1 MRPFLGLPV
10 SQKKRNV
17 RSSRSAKN
25 GSRAPVASAVGVAQW
40 PVSPK
45 PPAARL
51 GNGGVGALPV
61 SQKKRNV
68 RSSRSAKNGSTATG
82 SGGWSTPIES
92 GVGVAQWPVSP
103 KPAAAMLANGG
114 VGALPVSQKKRNVRS
129 SRSAKNGS
137 TATGSGGWSTP
148 IESGAGVA
156 EWPVSPYPPAA
167 MLASGGVGALPVS
180 QKKRKVRASRS
191 ATNGSRATGSGGR
204 STPIESGAGVAG
216 VTEWPAAP
224 ARPDNK
230 AQHATSSG
238 NTRCPRRRD
247 PAPRVG
253 S

>member
-25 GSRAPVASAVGVAQW
+25 GS
-40 PVSPK
+40 K
-45 PPAARL
+45 
-51 GNGGVGALPV
+51 
-61 SQKKRNV
+61 
-68 RSSRSAKNGSTATG
+68 ATG
-82 SGGWSTPIES
+82 SGGWSSPIDS
-92 GVGVAQWPVSP
+92 GAGVAEGPVSP

-114 VGALPVSQKKRNVRS
+114 VGALPVSQKKRKVRS
-129 SRSAKNGS
+129 SRSARNGS
-137 TATGSGGWSTP
+137 
-148 IESGAGVA
+148 
-156 EWPVSPYPPAA
+156 
-167 MLASGGVGALPVS
+167 
-180 QKKRKVRASRS
+180 K
-191 ATNGSRATGSGGR
+191 ATGSGGR

-238 NTRCPRRRD
+238 NTRGR
-247 PAPRVG
+247 

>member
-25 GSRAPVASAVGVAQW
+25 GSRAPVAS
-40 PVSPK
+40 
-45 PPAARL
+45 
-51 GNGGVGALPV
+51 
-61 SQKKRNV
+61 
-68 RSSRSAKNGSTATG
+68 
-82 SGGWSTPIES
+82 
-92 GVGVAQWPVSP
+92 GVGVAQGRGSA
-103 KPAAAMLANGG
+103 KPPAAMLANGG

-156 EWPVSPYPPAA
+156 EWPLSPRPPAA
-167 MLASGGVGALPVS
+167 MLANGGVGALPVS
-180 QKKRKVRASRS
+180 QKKRNVRSSRS
-191 ATNGSRATGSGGR
+191 AKNGSKATSSGGR
-204 STPIESGAGVAG
+204 STPIESGAGVTG
-216 VTEWPAAP
+216 WPAAP
-224 ARPDNK
+224 ARPDNQ

-238 NTRCPRRRD
+238 NTRGPRRRD